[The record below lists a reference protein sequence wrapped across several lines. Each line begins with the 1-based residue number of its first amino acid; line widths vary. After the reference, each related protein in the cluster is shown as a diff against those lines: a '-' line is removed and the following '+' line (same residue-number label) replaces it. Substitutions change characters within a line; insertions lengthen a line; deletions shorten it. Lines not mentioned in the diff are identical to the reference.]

1 MNHSVYKI
9 CISALLSLFMMSV
22 HAADIKAGKS
32 RAAVCMGCHG
42 SEGIST
48 SPMWPNLAGQSRTYI
63 EVQLKKFKA
72 GQRSNSSMNA
82 IAKDLSDADIQN
94 LAAYFSSLPSKSA
107 GGDAKFAE
115 NGKGKAAMC
124 TGCHGQEFKGNG
136 QFPRLA
142 GQHPKYLSKQL
153 HDFKSG
159 ARKGGPMNG
168 IVQSLSD
175 DDIKA
180 IAEYLG
186 SL

>member
-1 MNHSVYKI
+1 
-9 CISALLSLFMMSV
+9 
-22 HAADIKAGKS
+22 
-32 RAAVCMGCHG
+32 
-42 SEGIST
+42 
-48 SPMWPNLAGQSRTYI
+48 
-63 EVQLKKFKA
+63 
-72 GQRSNSSMNA
+72 MNA

-107 GGDAKFAE
+107 GGDAKLAE
-115 NGKGKAAMC
+115 DGKEKTAMC
-124 TGCHGQEFKGNG
+124 KGCHGQEFKGNG
-136 QFPRLA
+136 QFPKLA

-159 ARKGGPMNG
+159 ERKGGPMNG

-180 IAEYLG
+180 IAQYLG